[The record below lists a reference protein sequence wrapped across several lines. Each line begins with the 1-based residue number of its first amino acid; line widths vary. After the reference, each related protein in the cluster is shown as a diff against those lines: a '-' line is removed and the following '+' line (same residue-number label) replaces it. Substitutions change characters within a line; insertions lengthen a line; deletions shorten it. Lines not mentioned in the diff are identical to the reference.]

1 MTNPT
6 GRPAVQSHE
15 VEVSRV
21 AMALVLAVT
30 AVHSAAAQSSD
41 LPPVFMGSVQL
52 IPLPDGDGAWVLQV
66 ISRGGLTGRG
76 AGDVVVISDG
86 RVRRLSGGTE
96 SMRPEALGSLR
107 ERIERTTPAAWTLGS
122 RLGRCNDCVSTLV
135 VLTVRERGGVVH
147 TYSSF
152 WDATTLAGIPE
163 DVRQIH
169 QYAVSISGQ

>member
-1 MTNPT
+1 VK
-6 GRPAVQSHE
+6 RIAI
-15 VEVSRV
+15 
-21 AMALVLAVT
+21 ALVLAL
-30 AVHSAAAQSSD
+30 AASRSAAGQSAEV
-41 LPPVFMGSVQL
+41 PPVFMGTVQA

-66 ISRGGLTGRG
+66 VSRGGLTGRG

-86 RVRRLSGGTE
+86 RVSGLSGATAPPRRE
-96 SMRPEALGSLR
+96 VFASLS
-107 ERIERTTPAAWTLGS
+107 ERIERTPPSLWTLGS

-135 VLTVRERGGVVH
+135 VLTVRQRGGIVR

-169 QYAVSISGQ
+169 RSAMNLSAQ